1 MALTAIRL
9 QERMTTSTVSGI
21 PDSGSY
27 AGRSHAEYMRA
38 RSHSRL
44 VRVLKILLPI
54 SAALVVVA
62 FVVVSWLDNIVP
74 EGVGIESVVIR
85 DGKLVMQSPVM
96 SGQSS
101 DARPYTMRAA
111 RAIQDL
117 SVPDVIV
124 LEDIV
129 ADLPAPNG
137 DKAIL
142 NALSGTYNRTTQT
155 MMFDQAFS
163 LTTEAGMSAE
173 LQSANI
179 DMANG
184 GLVTN
189 EPVSISS
196 GDASVVAQSM
206 RMTDKGR
213 VIIFEDK
220 VRMTINPS
228 ALKSKDGA
236 TN

>member
-1 MALTAIRL
+1 MP
-9 QERMTTSTVSGI
+9 SGG
-21 PDSGSY
+21 DY
-27 AGRSHAEYMRA
+27 AGRSHAQYKRA
-38 RSHSRL
+38 LSHSRL
-44 VRVLKILLPI
+44 VRVLKILLPLA
-54 SAALVVVA
+54 AALVVVA
-62 FVVVSWLDNIVP
+62 FVVVSWLDNLVP
-74 EGVGIESVVIR
+74 DGVGIESVVIR

-117 SVPDVIV
+117 SIPDVIV
-124 LEDIV
+124 LEDII

-142 NALSGTYNRTTQT
+142 NAISGTYNRTAQT

-163 LTTEAGMSAE
+163 LTTEAGMTAQ

-179 DMANG
+179 DMASG
-184 GLVTN
+184 GLTSDA
-189 EPVSISS
+189 PVSISS
-196 GDASVVAQSM
+196 GGASVVAQSM
-206 RMTDKGR
+206 QITDKGR
-213 VIIFEDK
+213 VIIFHDK

>member
-1 MALTAIRL
+1 M
-9 QERMTTSTVSGI
+9 
-21 PDSGSY
+21 PNNGSY
-27 AGRSHAEYMRA
+27 AGRSHTEYMRA
-38 RSHSRL
+38 QSHSRL
-44 VRVLKILLPI
+44 VRALKILLPL
-54 SAALVVVA
+54 SAALIVVA
-62 FVVVSWLDNIVP
+62 FVVVSWLDNLVP

-85 DGKLVMQSPVM
+85 DGKLVMKSPVM

-101 DARPYTMRAA
+101 DARPYMMRAA
-111 RAIQDL
+111 RAVQDL

-137 DKAIL
+137 DKAVLTAI
-142 NALSGTYNRTTQT
+142 SGTYNRAAQT

-173 LQSANI
+173 LQSADI

-184 GLVTN
+184 GLVSN
-189 EPVSISS
+189 APVSISS

-213 VIIFEDK
+213 VVIFQDK

>member
-1 MALTAIRL
+1 
-9 QERMTTSTVSGI
+9 MTTSTVSEV
-21 PDSGSY
+21 PDSGRY
-27 AGRSHAEYMRA
+27 AGRSHAEYKRA
-38 RSHSRL
+38 LSHSRL
-44 VRVLKILLPI
+44 VRVLKIVLPLA
-54 SAALVVVA
+54 AALVVVA
-62 FVVVSWLDNIVP
+62 FVVVSLLDNLVP
-74 EGVGIESVVIR
+74 EGVGIDSVIIR
-85 DGKLVMQSPVM
+85 DGKLVMQNPVM

-117 SVPDVIV
+117 SAADVIV

-137 DKAIL
+137 SNAVL
-142 NALSGTYNRTTQT
+142 NAVSGTFNREAQT
-155 MMFDQAFS
+155 ILFDKPLS
-163 LTTEAGMSAE
+163 VSTDDGMTAQ
-173 LQSANI
+173 LQSADV

-184 GLVTN
+184 GLVSN
-189 EPVSISS
+189 APVSISS

-206 RMTDKGR
+206 QMTDKGR
-213 VIIFEDK
+213 VIIFQDQ

-228 ALKSKDGA
+228 ALKPKDGA

>member
-1 MALTAIRL
+1 MTA
-9 QERMTTSTVSGI
+9 SPVSEM

-27 AGRSHAEYMRA
+27 AGRSHAEYQRA
-38 RSHSRL
+38 QAHSRL
-44 VRVLKILLPI
+44 VRVLKILLPL
-54 SAALVVVA
+54 AAAFTVVA
-62 FVVVSWLDNIVP
+62 FVIVSWLDNLVP

-117 SVPDVIV
+117 SIPDVIV
-124 LEDIV
+124 LEDII

-142 NALSGTYNRTTQT
+142 NAISGTYNRTAQT
-155 MMFDQAFS
+155 MMFDRAFS
-163 LTTEAGMSAE
+163 LTTEAGMTAR

-179 DMANG
+179 DMASG
-184 GLVTN
+184 GLTSN
-189 EPVSISS
+189 APVSISS
-196 GDASVVAQSM
+196 GGASVVAQSM
-206 RMTDKGR
+206 QITDKGR
-213 VIIFEDK
+213 VIIFHDK

>member
-1 MALTAIRL
+1 
-9 QERMTTSTVSGI
+9 MTTSTVSGM

-38 RSHSRL
+38 QSHSRL
-44 VRVLKILLPI
+44 VRVLKILLPLL
-54 SAALVVVA
+54 AALVVVG
-62 FVVVSWLDNIVP
+62 FVVVSWLDNLVP
-74 EGVGIESVVIR
+74 DGVGIESVVIR
-85 DGKLVMQSPVM
+85 DGKLVMKSPVM

-142 NALSGTYNRTTQT
+142 NAISGTYNRTAQT

-163 LTTEAGMSAE
+163 LTTEAGMSAQ

-184 GLVTN
+184 GLVSN
-189 EPVSISS
+189 APVSISS

-206 RMTDKGR
+206 EMKDKGR
-213 VIIFEDK
+213 VIIFQDK

>member
-1 MALTAIRL
+1 
-9 QERMTTSTVSGI
+9 MTTSTVSEM
-21 PDSGSY
+21 PSGGDY
-27 AGRSHAEYMRA
+27 AGRSHAEYKRA
-38 RSHSRL
+38 LSHSRL
-44 VRVLKILLPI
+44 VRVLKILLPLA
-54 SAALVVVA
+54 AALVVVA
-62 FVVVSWLDNIVP
+62 FVVVSWLDNLVP
-74 EGVGIESVVIR
+74 DGVGIESVVIR

-137 DKAIL
+137 DTAIL
-142 NALSGTYNRTTQT
+142 NAISGTYNRTAQT

-163 LTTEAGMSAE
+163 LTTEAGMSAQ

-184 GLVTN
+184 SLVSNT
-189 EPVSISS
+189 PVSISS

-206 RMTDKGR
+206 EMKDKGR
-213 VIIFEDK
+213 VIIFQDK